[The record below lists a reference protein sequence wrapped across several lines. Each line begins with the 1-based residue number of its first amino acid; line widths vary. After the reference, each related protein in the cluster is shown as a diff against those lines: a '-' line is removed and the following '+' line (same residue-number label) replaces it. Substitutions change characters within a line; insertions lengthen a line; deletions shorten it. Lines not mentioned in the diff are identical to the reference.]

1 MTSVSQCLS
10 IHTKIPRMKR
20 RSISSPVSQETLVSA
35 NKSVIQ
41 FPTCRILYRGL
52 VESEFMG
59 RAEFVCLERL
69 GRGGDKVEWGGGHK
83 PASKRRK
90 LF

>member
-1 MTSVSQCLS
+1 
-10 IHTKIPRMKR
+10 MKG

-59 RAEFVCLERL
+59 RAEFVCLERWR
-69 GRGGDKVEWGGGHK
+69 GGGDKVGGGGTINLQAREGSCFK
-83 PASKRRK
+83 CVVVVVQTIDCALRV
-90 LF
+90 

>member
-1 MTSVSQCLS
+1 MESVLPCLGFTQKS
-10 IHTKIPRMKR
+10 SALKGEAVA
-20 RSISSPVSQETLVSA
+20 SPVLQETLVSA

-59 RAEFVCLERL
+59 RAEFVCL
-69 GRGGDKVEWGGGHK
+69 GRGAGGVRWYGGT
-83 PASKRRK
+83 
-90 LF
+90 